1 MCSSALL
8 TISSG
13 ESLSLLAPLLRTGS
27 YVGAFK
33 GMIIVVL
40 YFRRV
45 LCYFLTFFLSLQ
57 AAGLLGIGRYKS
69 HFLDIEHFREMNG
82 RIGDKPLSFQTMLN
96 CYDKLGT
103 SGLWASSDPDSTTDI
118 TREQNHSHCPVHTE
132 FCHCA
137 AEDGISHN
145 PITEDSILPHL
156 AMPDR
161 VRAFMAP
168 HEYHFFT
175 RRACDPSWS
184 LDEASRRHCHI
195 IPRFK

>member
-1 MCSSALL
+1 MCSAALL

-82 RIGDKPLSFQTMLN
+82 RIGDRPLSFQTMLPSV
-96 CYDKLGT
+96 CCLGSGWVFRMYSMKMLSRQTGDSGSAASMIVVVVTPLWSAFAFTT
-103 SGLWASSDPDSTTDI
+103 STARL
-118 TREQNHSHCPVHTE
+118 
-132 FCHCA
+132 
-137 AEDGISHN
+137 
-145 PITEDSILPHL
+145 
-156 AMPDR
+156 MPMIH
-161 VRAFMAP
+161 VR
-168 HEYHFFT
+168 
-175 RRACDPSWS
+175 
-184 LDEASRRHCHI
+184 
-195 IPRFK
+195 